1 MSHFTVAVDIFALDK
16 YINLTPLY
24 LTPLCLDRFGVRNAF
39 MKNRKSVPLEG
50 FPQILSQIMRSF
62 TTVIEEPMMRDHSNA
77 SRSCTLSSHYV
88 GLMDLELEEEDK
100 EKEFLY
106 MTAKRDAL
114 KWIKNHASEIQNI
127 GQNSKLPKAT

>member
-16 YINLTPLY
+16 YINLTPLC

-100 EKEFLY
+100 EFLY